1 MANPIILG
9 EGVFAINGT
18 DVGLTRGGGQ
28 FVVEREYREVNADG
42 DYGPV
47 KGRIR
52 KTRSVARLTMNL
64 LEVVVENLAQYW
76 PATQVTQ
83 DAGPP
88 TVDTFTAKAEV
99 EDTDYAPTV
108 TWTGKTDTGRSVVIT
123 LENAINLGNI
133 DWTMTDKEEVVPQ
146 VVMTATYDPANRTQE
161 PWKVEFTDAV

>member
-1 MANPIILG
+1 MARENIILG

-64 LEVVVENLAQYW
+64 LEIIVDNLSQYW
-76 PATQVTQ
+76 PATQVGTNG
-83 DAGPP
+83 DAKTLTG
-88 TVDTFTAKAEV
+88 KADIEA
-99 EDTDYAPTV
+99 DDYAPTV
-108 TWTGKTDTGRSVVIT
+108 TWTGKTDQGDSVVIT

-133 DWTMTDKEEVVPQ
+133 DWTMTDKEEIVSQ
-146 VVMTATYDPANRTQE
+146 VQFTATYDPADRTTE
-161 PWKVEFTDAV
+161 PWKVEFTSAV